1 MNMKRSVTTTSKKAF
16 TLIELM
22 IVFAII
28 SIIAV
33 ILIPAFLKAREN
45 AMKEREEKTVQV
57 TTVNDKTKE
66 LSYRVKA
73 EGKYPFFS
81 SQIIKI
87 ILSVKPHRIGMDVYN
102 RFEADFKGQFLLKG
116 SKNEPVRLDF
126 RFL

>member
-1 MNMKRSVTTTSKKAF
+1 MKRSVTTTSKKAF

-73 EGKYPFFS
+73 EGNIHS
-81 SQIIKI
+81 
-87 ILSVKPHRIGMDVYN
+87 
-102 RFEADFKGQFLLKG
+102 FLLK
-116 SKNEPVRLDF
+116 
-126 RFL
+126 